1 MMECIVPT
9 YFVSNGYLYITA
21 LLLFDHYFVVSQTC
35 TLIFSR
41 AFLLISNK
49 CNLDYPNS
57 LNKSKRFGQSKFAID
72 WPICIMIR
80 TGARLACLDN

>member
-1 MMECIVPT
+1 MMECIVQT

-21 LLLFDHYFVVSQTC
+21 LLYTC

-49 CNLDYPNS
+49 CNLYYPDS

-72 WPICIMIR
+72 WPICIMIG
-80 TGARLACLDN
+80 TGARLACSDN